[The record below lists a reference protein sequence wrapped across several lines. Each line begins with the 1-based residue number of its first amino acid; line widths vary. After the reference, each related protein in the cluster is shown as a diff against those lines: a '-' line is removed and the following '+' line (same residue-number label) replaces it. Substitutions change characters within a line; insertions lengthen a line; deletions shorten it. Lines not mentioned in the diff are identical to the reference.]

1 MQPRSSPELQP
12 GRNPTT
18 TAAVLTQRRMRHTL
32 AVGEIRAR
40 TPRRNEVHVVS
51 SNIIDFSAY
60 SVRDGRLAPV
70 TCVTCGCRLERHGDG
85 TWWHFDGSGH
95 RDARGCL
102 IDCAERPHYAPEGI
116 AAATG

>member
-1 MQPRSSPELQP
+1 L
-12 GRNPTT
+12 
-18 TAAVLTQRRMRHTL
+18 
-32 AVGEIRAR
+32 
-40 TPRRNEVHVVS
+40 HVES
-51 SNIIDFSAY
+51 SNIVDFSTY

-70 TCVTCGCRLERHGDG
+70 TCVVCGCRLERHDDG

-116 AAATG
+116 VAATG